1 MKAASSVAAFLL
13 CWFAAAHAGAAGAA
27 ATLPAPLDLQRD
39 ARQAQASG
47 KPLLILFSLPGCRFC
62 DEVRQNYLAPLL
74 RGVPVA
80 ERPIIHEIE
89 IGGTQTFVGLQ
100 GERTSHRSFAS
111 NFNIRIAPTVVF
123 IDSSGQH
130 LTAPIVG
137 GDTAGL
143 YGGYLDN
150 AFAEAAQKLAAG
162 GRHNSIGAK
171 P

>member
-1 MKAASSVAAFLL
+1 MKAARSLIAFLL
-13 CWFAAAHAGAAGAA
+13 CWFAGAHAGAAV
-27 ATLPAPLDLQRD
+27 TLPAPLDLQRD
-39 ARQAQASG
+39 ARQAQESG
-47 KPLLILFSLPGCRFC
+47 KPVLILFSLPGCRFC

-74 RGVPVA
+74 RGVPEA
-80 ERPIIHEIE
+80 ARPIIREIE

-111 NFNIRIAPTVVF
+111 KLNIRIAPTVVL
-123 IDSSGQH
+123 IDASGQH

-150 AFAEAAQKLAAG
+150 AFDEAAKKLAAS
-162 GRHNSIGAK
+162 GRNHSIGAK